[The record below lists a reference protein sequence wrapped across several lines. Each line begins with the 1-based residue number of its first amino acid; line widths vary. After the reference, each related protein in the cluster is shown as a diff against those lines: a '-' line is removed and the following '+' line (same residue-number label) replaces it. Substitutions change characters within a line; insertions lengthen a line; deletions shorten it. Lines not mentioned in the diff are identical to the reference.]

1 MKSSE
6 AKRYLQRP
14 SFRPAHAWEQGIEER
29 DVARGSKAIGFEGEE
44 VMRGYP
50 AKFQRAKEGGFT
62 VTFRDVPEAITEGDT
77 VEEAQSAAADALE
90 TALSFYVDE
99 RRPLPK
105 PSTLKRGERL
115 VQLSAIG
122 MAKTALYEAML
133 AEKVSRAELA
143 RRLSCHLEQ
152 VARLLDLTHAS
163 KFEQLQRALEAV
175 NRRMI
180 VITEAA

>member
-1 MKSSE
+1 
-6 AKRYLQRP
+6 
-14 SFRPAHAWEQGIEER
+14 
-29 DVARGSKAIGFEGEE
+29 
-44 VMRGYP
+44 MRGYP

-77 VEEAQSAAADALE
+77 MKAAQAAAGDALE

-99 RRPLPK
+99 RKPLPQ
-105 PSTLKRGERL
+105 SSGLKRGERM
-115 VQLSAIG
+115 VQLSALG

-133 AEKVSRAELA
+133 AEKVSRTALA

-163 KFEQLQRALEAV
+163 KFEQLERALEAV
-175 NRRMI
+175 NRKMI
-180 VITEAA
+180 VTAEAA